1 LTPLANAMLLSLEQ
15 QYSRPA
21 PTDSDRV
28 DGMIVLGGMIDSL
41 VSVARNEVA
50 LNEAAERLTEAAALA
65 RRYPGARIVISGGDG
80 SLVYRS
86 TDEAGIA
93 KRFLTQI
100 GIDPARITLET
111 RSRNTWQNAVFTK
124 KLIAPKPG
132 ERWLLITS
140 AFHMPRAMGCFR
152 AAGFDVIAW
161 PVDFRTRGLEDLLRF
176 SSGASGAW
184 SDIDL
189 AANEWVG
196 YLAYWITGRLK

>member
-1 LTPLANAMLLSLEQ
+1 
-15 QYSRPA
+15 
-21 PTDSDRV
+21 
-28 DGMIVLGGMIDSL
+28 MIVLGGMIDSL

-65 RRYPGARIVISGGDG
+65 RRYPGARIVVSGGDG

-111 RSRNTWQNAVFTK
+111 QSRNTWQNAVFTK

-132 ERWLLITS
+132 ERWLLDHIGLSHAARHGLLSRRRLRCHRLAGRFPHARAGGS
-140 AFHMPRAMGCFR
+140 AAISVGRVCRLERYRPGGERVAMSPIG
-152 AAGFDVIAW
+152 
-161 PVDFRTRGLEDLLRF
+161 
-176 SSGASGAW
+176 
-184 SDIDL
+184 
-189 AANEWVG
+189 
-196 YLAYWITGRLK
+196 